1 MPRVKRGVTSKRR
14 HKKILKLAEGFYG
27 RKKNL
32 WTRATEQVQKG
43 WQASFKG
50 RKLRKR
56 QFRTLWIARINSACR
71 ENDISYS
78 RFINGMLKA
87 GITLNRKQLAEMAV
101 TDAPA
106 FLKLVEI
113 AKQNVMVAPK

>member
-14 HKKILKLAEGFYG
+14 HKKMIKLAEGFYG

-50 RKLRKR
+50 RKLKKR
-56 QFRTLWIARINSACR
+56 EFRNLWIIRINSACR
-71 ENDISYS
+71 ENGISYS
-78 RFINGMLKA
+78 RFMNGLNKA
-87 GITLNRKQLAEMAV
+87 GIEINRKQLAEMAV
-101 TDAPA
+101 VDMPS
-106 FLKLVEI
+106 FIKLVEA
-113 AKQNVMVAPK
+113 AKENQTAAAK

>member
-14 HKKILKLAEGFYG
+14 HKKMIKLAEGFYG

-50 RKLRKR
+50 RKLKKR
-56 QFRTLWIARINSACR
+56 EFRNLRIIRINSACR
-71 ENDISYS
+71 ENGISYS
-78 RFINGMLKA
+78 RFMNGLNKA
-87 GITLNRKQLAEMAV
+87 AITINRKQLAEMAV
-101 TDAPA
+101 ADMPS
-106 FLKLVEI
+106 FVKLVEA
-113 AKQNVMVAPK
+113 AKENLTAAAK

>member
-71 ENDISYS
+71 ENGISYS
-78 RFINGMLKA
+78 KFINGMLKA
-87 GITLNRKQLAEMAV
+87 NITLNRKQLAEMAV

-106 FLKLVEI
+106 FLKLIDI
-113 AKQNVMVAPK
+113 AKQNVMVTPK

>member
-14 HKKILKLAEGFYG
+14 HKKMIKLAEGFYG

-50 RKLRKR
+50 RKLKKR
-56 QFRTLWIARINSACR
+56 EFRNLWIVRINAACR
-71 ENDISYS
+71 ENGISYS
-78 RFINGMLKA
+78 RFMNGLSRA
-87 GITLNRKQLAEMAV
+87 GIELNRKQLAEMAV
-101 TDAPA
+101 TDMAS
-106 FLKLVEI
+106 FTKLVET
-113 AKQNVMVAPK
+113 AKENIVVAAK

>member
-14 HKKILKLAEGFYG
+14 HKKMIKLAEGFYG

-50 RKLRKR
+50 RKLKKR
-56 QFRTLWIARINSACR
+56 EFRNLWIVRINAACR
-71 ENDISYS
+71 ENGISYS
-78 RFINGMLKA
+78 RFMNGLSKA
-87 GITLNRKQLAEMAV
+87 GIELNRKQLAEMAV
-101 TDAPA
+101 ADMASFT
-106 FLKLVEI
+106 KLVET
-113 AKQNVMVAPK
+113 AKENIVVAAK

>member
-71 ENDISYS
+71 ENGISYS
-78 RFINGMLKA
+78 KFISGMIKA
-87 GITLNRKQLAEMAV
+87 GITLNRKQLAEMCV
-101 TDAPA
+101 TDAPS
-106 FLKLVEI
+106 FLKLIDI
-113 AKQNVMVAPK
+113 AKENVLVAPK

>member
-14 HKKILKLAEGFYG
+14 HKKMIKLAEGFYG

-50 RKLRKR
+50 RKLKKR
-56 QFRTLWIARINSACR
+56 EFRNLWIVRINAACR
-71 ENDISYS
+71 ENGISYS
-78 RFINGMLKA
+78 RFMNGLSKA
-87 GITLNRKQLAEMAV
+87 GIELNRKQLAEMAV
-101 TDAPA
+101 TDMAS
-106 FLKLVEI
+106 FTKLVET
-113 AKQNVMVAPK
+113 AKENIVVAAK